1 MEVFTYETEAVD
13 EGMRLDKYLA
23 DKMTGVT
30 RSFLQKLIKDGRVL
44 TDGCSRKSNYKLKA
58 AQKVEVSIPPAE
70 DVEILPENI
79 PLDILYEDDDLLV
92 INKPKNM
99 VVHPSAGHFSGTL
112 VNAVMYHCKDSL
124 SGINGAIRPGIVHR
138 IDKDTTGSLIICAS
152 RNKSRRIPFREFIAE
167 LLPVI
172 RKNLMDVSKAT
183 LEGIR
188 MTGKKWPLS
197 HRMANLPSRI
207 IRRWNSGRMRHIWNF
222 GWRPEERIKFVC
234 IWRISV
240 TLCWETLF
248 TEARKTRI
256 I

>member
-1 MEVFTYETEAVD
+1 MSGLPFGRGKKSINMEVFTYETEAVD

-58 AQKVEVSIPPAE
+58 AQKVEVSIPPVE

-124 SGINGAIRPGIVHR
+124 SGINCAPHRQRYDRIVN
-138 IDKDTTGSLIICAS
+138 C
-152 RNKSRRIPFREFIAE
+152 
-167 LLPVI
+167 V
-172 RKNLMDVSKAT
+172 
-183 LEGIR
+183 
-188 MTGKKWPLS
+188 
-197 HRMANLPSRI
+197 
-207 IRRWNSGRMRHIWNF
+207 
-222 GWRPEERIKFVC
+222 
-234 IWRISV
+234 
-240 TLCWETLF
+240 
-248 TEARKTRI
+248 
-256 I
+256 